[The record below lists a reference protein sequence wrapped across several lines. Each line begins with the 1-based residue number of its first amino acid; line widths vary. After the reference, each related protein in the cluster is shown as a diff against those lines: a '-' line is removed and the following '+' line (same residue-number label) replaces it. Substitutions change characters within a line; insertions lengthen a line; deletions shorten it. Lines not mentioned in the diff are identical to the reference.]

1 MSMALIHWAMSH
13 SSLQLKETRK
23 KADFEAQLRLIQD
36 FGVFH
41 DFVETESG
49 GP

>member
-1 MSMALIHWAMSH
+1 MACWPLH
-13 SSLQLKETRK
+13 LKETRK

-41 DFVETESG
+41 DFGEIVSG
-49 GP
+49 GPTKKGD